1 MNELDQQKASM
12 ITAMETAKRQKIEQT
27 STNADLTDLI
37 NTTSATIKDTR
48 KARKAAKDAYSRET
62 ETQQAYHERLI
73 EDRTV
78 AVKDTTEH
86 LTAALEEEE
95 RWKARIEEL
104 SQILLTVEEDRLEAL
119 QDRQE
124 YQGLLQELLHSHQE
138 FEEQQ
143 RQTELCLEL
152 LADAMDY
159 FSQSQEHI
167 QFNVSRMQAV
177 FCQLLKGLKEATVE
191 AIEAEKT
198 FEKQALTDPRELMPY
213 KRASDHVSGTY

>member
-1 MNELDQQKASM
+1 MHED
-12 ITAMETAKRQKIEQT
+12 METAKRKKVEQAN
-27 STNADLTDLI
+27 TNAELTDLI
-37 NTTSATIKDTR
+37 NTTSATIKDT
-48 KARKAAKDAYSRET
+48 KKSRKAAKDAYAREI
-62 ETQQAYHERLI
+62 ETQQTYHERLL
-73 EDRTV
+73 EDRGI
-78 AVKDTTEH
+78 AVRETTEH
-86 LTAALEEEE
+86 LTAVMEEEE

-104 SQILLTVEEDRLEAL
+104 CQILLTVEEDRVEAL
-119 QDRQE
+119 QDREE
-124 YQGLLQELLHSHQE
+124 YEGLLQELMESNQE

-167 QFNVSRMQAV
+167 QFNVNHTQAV
-177 FCQLLKGLKEATVE
+177 FCELLKGLKQATVE

>member
-1 MNELDQQKASM
+1 MHED
-12 ITAMETAKRQKIEQT
+12 IETAKRKKVEL
-27 STNADLTDLI
+27 TNASAELTDLI
-37 NTTSATIKDTR
+37 NTTSATIKDT
-48 KARKAAKDAYSRET
+48 KKSRKAAKDAYAREI
-62 ETQQAYHERLI
+62 ETQQTYHERLL
-73 EDRTV
+73 EDRAI
-78 AVKDTTEH
+78 AVRDTTEH
-86 LTAALEEEE
+86 LTAVMEEEE

-104 SQILLTVEEDRLEAL
+104 SQILLTVEEDRVEAL
-119 QDRQE
+119 RDREE
-124 YQGLLQELLHSHQE
+124 YEGLLQELMESNQE

-167 QFNVSRMQAV
+167 QFNVNYTQAV
-177 FCQLLKGLKEATVE
+177 FCELLKGLKQATVE

-198 FEKQALTDPRELMPY
+198 FEKQAMTDPRELMPY

>member
-1 MNELDQQKASM
+1 MQED
-12 ITAMETAKRQKIEQT
+12 IETAKRKKVELTNT
-27 STNADLTDLI
+27 SAELTDLI
-37 NTTSATIKDTR
+37 NTTSATIKDT
-48 KARKAAKDAYSRET
+48 KKSRKAAKDAYAREI
-62 ETQQAYHERLI
+62 ETQQTYHERLL
-73 EDRTV
+73 EDR
-78 AVKDTTEH
+78 AIAIRDTTEH
-86 LTAALEEEE
+86 LTAVMEEEE

-104 SQILLTVEEDRLEAL
+104 SQILLTVEEDRVEAL
-119 QDRQE
+119 RDREE
-124 YQGLLQELLHSHQE
+124 YEGLLQELMESNQE

-167 QFNVSRMQAV
+167 QFNVNYTQAV
-177 FCQLLKGLKEATVE
+177 FCELLKGLKQATVE

-198 FEKQALTDPRELMPY
+198 FEKQAMTDPRELMPY

>member
-1 MNELDQQKASM
+1 MHED
-12 ITAMETAKRQKIEQT
+12 IETAKRKKVELTNT
-27 STNADLTDLI
+27 SAELTDLI
-37 NTTSATIKDTR
+37 NTTSATIKDT
-48 KARKAAKDAYSRET
+48 KKSRKAAKDAYAREI
-62 ETQQAYHERLI
+62 ETQQTYHERLL
-73 EDRTV
+73 EDR
-78 AVKDTTEH
+78 AIAIRDTTEH
-86 LTAALEEEE
+86 LTAVMEEEE

-104 SQILLTVEEDRLEAL
+104 SQILLTVEEDRVEAL
-119 QDRQE
+119 RDREE
-124 YQGLLQELLHSHQE
+124 YEGLLQELMESNQE

-167 QFNVSRMQAV
+167 QFNVNYTQAV
-177 FCQLLKGLKEATVE
+177 FCELLKGLKQATVE

-198 FEKQALTDPRELMPY
+198 FEKQAMTDPRELMPY